1 MPDLEYLVIV
11 RRQRIVQSKL
21 SRTGYVKQSDI
32 VQSKLSRTGYVKQ
45 SDIVQSR
52 LSWTIKITSG

>member
-21 SRTGYVKQSDI
+21 TPTRYVKQSDI
-32 VQSKLSRTGYVKQ
+32 VQSKLSRM
-45 SDIVQSR
+45 IE
-52 LSWTIKITSG
+52 ITSG